1 MKARRQAVVD
11 YYRMLIDTV
20 IYVPKK

>member
-11 YYRMLIDTV
+11 HYRMLIDTV